1 MVYNTKYVKILCCFC
16 FSGGLG
22 NKASSA
28 KVSCHVGFYFQV
40 QYEIN
45 IPNTNSISS
54 HFFVIQKKKK
64 KKLDIFEMRSVNL
77 GC

>member
-28 KVSCHVGFYFQV
+28 KVSCHVGFYFQIP
-40 QYEIN
+40 QEIS
-45 IPNTNSISS
+45 IPNKNGISS
-54 HFFVIQKKKK
+54 LCDKKKK
-64 KKLDIFEMRSVNL
+64 IKIFSKWGL
-77 GC
+77 